1 MTEPAK
7 GVAAQHEVDLFGLP
21 VAALTAEQVI
31 ARCVGAIERA
41 EVLEIGVLNAA
52 KVVSMRRDE
61 RLRASL
67 LGCDL
72 LVADGQ
78 AVVWASRA
86 LGRPLPE
93 RVAGIDLFTSLLEVA
108 SQRGLRVYLLG
119 ATTGVLAGVERVLAT
134 RYPGAVLA
142 GSHDGYFGVEEDTE
156 VAAEIA
162 RSRADLLFVAMPS
175 PRKETFVDAH
185 LEQLAVPVLHGVG
198 GSFDVVSGLTRR
210 APRWMQ
216 RAGLE
221 WAYRLLQ
228 EPRRMWRRYLVT
240 NTLFVLLVLR
250 ERRSPSV
257 PYPVH
262 RRTRRVERSGRDGAQ
277 PVPVGDQLTASR
289 GEQGQP
295 DHAGQA
301 HSGR

>member
-1 MTEPAK
+1 MTGP
-7 GVAAQHEVDLFGLP
+7 VAGPVSDHEVDLFGLP
-21 VAALTAEQVI
+21 VAALTSEQVV
-31 ARCVGAIERA
+31 ARCVAAVERR

-52 KVVSMRRDE
+52 KVVSMRRDA
-61 RLRASL
+61 RLRESL

-108 SQRGLRVYLLG
+108 SERRLRVYLLG
-119 ATTGVLAGVERVLAT
+119 ATAEVLAGVEQVLAT

-142 GSHDGYFGVEEDTE
+142 GSHDGYFAPEQDDE
-156 VAAEIA
+156 VAREIGRA
-162 RSRADLLFVAMPS
+162 RADLLFVAMPS

-185 LEQLAVPVLHGVG
+185 RDVLAVPVLHGVG
-198 GSFDVVSGLTRR
+198 GSFDVVSGRTRR
-210 APRWMQ
+210 APGWMQ

-240 NTLFVLLVLR
+240 NTLFVLLLLR
-250 ERRSPSV
+250 ERVRPSA
-257 PYPVH
+257 PYRDP
-262 RRTRRVERSGRDGAQ
+262 RRVA
-277 PVPVGDQLTASR
+277 
-289 GEQGQP
+289 
-295 DHAGQA
+295 
-301 HSGR
+301 